1 MSELV
6 PPSGGE
12 RPPAPEPVEQA
23 DHWLPGDSFPPP
35 VDGFAQP
42 NGTAPPGAEQPPL
55 AEGEEPPPE
64 EHKKR
69 RQLDP
74 LLELVLI
81 LVCAFGLWYVVN
93 GWIVKPYRI
102 PSASM
107 EPTLMVGDRVLV
119 SRFIYRLHPPHR
131 FDIVVFHPP
140 GVGQAAE
147 KGAAPEAAVTFIKR
161 VIGLPGETVIVH
173 SKGVTVCKTAHTGC
187 QALNEPFLANGTD
200 TIEGSTGTYHVP
212 KGDYFMMGDNRGDSE
227 DSRSWG
233 PLPAKYIIGE
243 AFATYW
249 PLNRLRT
256 L

>member
-1 MSELV
+1 VTEFL

-12 RPPAPEPVEQA
+12 NPPVSEPVGQADSTPPADPFAAPA
-23 DHWLPGDSFPPP
+23 DTI
-35 VDGFAQP
+35 AQP
-42 NGTAPPGAEQPPL
+42 NGTVPPDAGEPPLGEQPQPPVD
-55 AEGEEPPPE
+55 EP
-64 EHKKR
+64 KR
-69 RQLDP
+69 RQLNP

-107 EPTLMVGDRVLV
+107 EPTLMIGDRVLV
-119 SRFIYRLHPPHR
+119 SRFIYRLHSPHR
-131 FDIVVFHPP
+131 YDIVVFHPP
-140 GVGQAAE
+140 GTGQTPI
-147 KGAAPEAAVTFIKR
+147 KGATTEAAVTFIKR
-161 VIGLPGETVIVH
+161 IIGLPGETVIV
-173 SKGVTVCKTAHTGC
+173 KQNGVTVCKTPTTGC
-187 QALNEPFLANGTD
+187 QVLKEPFLPKGLQ
-200 TIEGSTGTYHVP
+200 EGQGLGTYHVP

-233 PLPAKYIIGE
+233 PLPGRYIIGE

-249 PLNRLRT
+249 PLNRLGT